1 MSQRG
6 ITINDMQ
13 LGPVDTDLNP
23 KSYGR
28 NAGVRHTP

>member
-1 MSQRG
+1 MVQRG

-23 KSYGR
+23 KSCGR

>member
-6 ITINDMQ
+6 ITINNMQ
-13 LGPVDTDLNP
+13 LGPVETDLNP

-28 NAGVRHTP
+28 SAGGRHTP

>member
-6 ITINDMQ
+6 ITINDML
-13 LGPVDTDLNP
+13 LGPVDTNPNP

>member
-23 KSYGR
+23 KSYSR